1 MILKFIVLILG
12 KGKGFVRIELNESVI
27 FADSRSNFKYIKYMK
42 LKQ

>member
-1 MILKFIVLILG
+1 MILKFIVLILD
-12 KGKGFVRIELNESVI
+12 KGKGFVRIELIESVI